1 MNIIIPMSG
10 AGLYEAS
17 AGGIYPKILTE
28 VAGKTL
34 LEHALTPFAGLG
46 SDARF
51 IFMVPKI
58 ERKALSLDAIIKI
71 VVPGE
76 YDIIDINGDTGGALC
91 TCLLALDTM
100 NADDELII
108 SSADHHLSEDISAAL
123 AFYRESKADAGV
135 LTFESVHPK
144 WSYALLNERA
154 EVRQTSEKLP
164 ISRHAMAGFFYFR
177 HARDFIEAAK
187 SVIRKQNQINGQ
199 YFVSST
205 INEMILAGQTVLAKP
220 LAGGVYYNFYDS
232 HSIKVFEHDIT
243 LSRHVIEEKSR
254 AYVHAFHAM
263 DLDSVMNFFDDDA
276 TLIDPGVNLSG
287 KAAIRDFLT
296 GLFASVKKINFI
308 EKNILVDGEKSVIE
322 FELQIDDQ
330 RYIGTDVIQ
339 WQAGKISA
347 LRAYLYQQEDKNV

>member
-76 YDIIDINGDTGGALC
+76 YNIIDINGDTGGALC

-123 AFYRESKADAGV
+123 AFYRENKADAGV

-154 EVRQTSEKLP
+154 EVR
-164 ISRHAMAGFFYFR
+164 
-177 HARDFIEAAK
+177 
-187 SVIRKQNQINGQ
+187 NQINGQ

-276 TLIDPGVNLSG
+276 TLTDPGVNLSG